1 MCYFINLKIR
11 LNTGIFNNIL
21 VCKEQINVEINKER
35 IFVRLRGIVLFLFVL
50 LSNSSLRIGYMTT
63 ENV

>member
-35 IFVRLRGIVLFLFVL
+35 IFVRLRSIVLFLFVL
-50 LSNSSLRIGYMTT
+50 LSNSSLRIAYMTT
-63 ENV
+63 KNV

>member
-35 IFVRLRGIVLFLFVL
+35 IFVRLRYCFVPVCT
-50 LSNSSLRIGYMTT
+50 SFK
-63 ENV
+63 

>member
-63 ENV
+63 KNV

>member
-35 IFVRLRGIVLFLFVL
+35 IFVRLRGIVLFLFVP
-50 LSNSSLRIGYMTT
+50 LSNSSLRIAYMTT
-63 ENV
+63 KNV

>member
-11 LNTGIFNNIL
+11 LNIGIFNNIL

-50 LSNSSLRIGYMTT
+50 LSNSSLRIAYMTT
-63 ENV
+63 KNV

>member
-11 LNTGIFNNIL
+11 LNTDIFNNIL

-63 ENV
+63 KNV

>member
-35 IFVRLRGIVLFLFVL
+35 IFVRLRGIVLFLFVP
-50 LSNSSLRIGYMTT
+50 LSNSFLRIAYMTT
-63 ENV
+63 KNV

>member
-1 MCYFINLKIR
+1 MYYFINLKIR

-21 VCKEQINVEINKER
+21 VSKEQINVEINKER

-50 LSNSSLRIGYMTT
+50 LSNSSLRIAYTK
-63 ENV
+63 NV

>member
-21 VCKEQINVEINKER
+21 VSKEQINVEINKER

-50 LSNSSLRIGYMTT
+50 LSNSSLRIAYTK
-63 ENV
+63 NV

>member
-50 LSNSSLRIGYMTT
+50 ISNSSLRIGYMTT
-63 ENV
+63 KNV